1 MARVLA
7 EGTGAER
14 ADVWL
19 RAGSTL
25 RLTASWPDGTSPE
38 EPLGVRDQFLPEVPG
53 ADRAVA
59 VRHQSELLG
68 ALTGTKRLGECLTPI
83 DHKLLADLAP
93 QAGLVLKNRRLTAGP
108 LARLS

>member
-14 ADVWL
+14 ADIWL

-25 RLTASWPDGTSPE
+25 RMSASWPETVAGK
-38 EPLGVRDQFLPEVPG
+38 EPLVVRDQEMPDVPG

-59 VRHQSELLG
+59 VRHQGQLLG
-68 ALTGTKRLGECLTPI
+68 ALTVTKRQGE
-83 DHKLLADLAP
+83 
-93 QAGLVLKNRRLTAGP
+93 
-108 LARLS
+108 